1 MIDLRR
7 LSSDCAAAEREAAYR
22 ACWIV
27 ALADGRLDGERDQLD
42 EIARQLQLRDST
54 ARRIEEDV
62 RGGDRKCSA
71 PKDEAARQLM
81 FQCAIVVAAADGR
94 LTKREQHVVRRL
106 GKHLSIPRDDVE
118 SRLATAASDS
128 RTERRSRSTR
138 PSRRTAQDSD
148 AASLGGLL
156 GGLRSPQERQRR
168 YRYSSLLGWLPGA
181 HATFFMVLGL
191 AVFAWMVGGPSGYE
205 WLGILPPL
213 WLLFGGLLDD
223 QVFFRRSFGM
233 RSIAGGFG
241 LQFSRKSSRRW
252 EPPPFSSPVS
262 MQKTWNLIE
271 GEFGGDRVAV
281 FDAEARWRSRS
292 SDGCSSSKRKGSY
305 ERYFSVVEVD
315 APPDT
320 PRIIIGGWLDSRFN
334 TVPIPGT
341 DYYLHGASRE
351 IRERAA
357 EFLSEELIDFLAENP
372 KLVIQSDGDRMSVYC
387 KRWMSTHR
395 QTPGNV
401 PAFLEDALYLR
412 SLFVRRSDAR
422 RISDDNDD
430 VSGFSLE
437 EATAST
443 SGEAG
448 TWHRQR
454 LWAQHRFVDPHPVRH
469 VPVAG
474 GTLTIRG
481 RTNFGCL
488 AAFGVLWTA
497 GSAAGLSSASD
508 PVTRTLLTVFVG
520 VGLFLAIPG
529 IIGLVV
535 RFLRKPHRA
544 FAEPDVRISGN
555 YPLTGNELLV
565 EVSQKNAS
573 RQRMH
578 DVRLSLEFARHVSP
592 GENSKTPVGQRP
604 WLVEQW
610 QMTWPKR
617 WQSEESF
624 EFMSVEPGDR
634 IETHSRFPVPAD
646 LSAELPDEEWWG
658 LHVITEIDGQ
668 QEYTGTMRLPATHLP
683 NISLYIPAIV
693 FGAMFGAAAFFTGM
707 MALLSLIFGTAIPA
721 GVMVGNIVLTP
732 LALIGGGYAGYRLAK
747 KSPDLPVLSAVH
759 RGMKRVHPF
768 ISVLATLAA
777 VPLLIGGCI
786 LGMIIKWEAER
797 LAREDR
803 QSQVTADDGGS
814 DSSVESTDGNESFSG
829 TTAYSSPSTTHA
841 EDPSQN
847 LPIEDQFR
855 VTVRQG
861 TPEHV
866 RKLLESHRDRQL
878 ISISFGEGT
887 ALHNAAFHGRPGVA
901 AVLIE
906 FGADVN
912 ARGSNNRT
920 PLHMACQMNR
930 VLAVK
935 VLLENGADMSLK
947 DDAGYTARSL
957 AAGFKR
963 TAVLRILNDRANYMA
978 Q

>member
-1 MIDLRR
+1 MANAA
-7 LSSDCAAAEREAAYR
+7 SSMRSRGNC
-22 ACWIV
+22 
-27 ALADGRLDGERDQLD
+27 
-42 EIARQLQLRDST
+42 SM
-54 ARRIEEDV
+54 ARRIESDV

-81 FQCAIVVAAADGR
+81 FQCAILVAAADGR
-94 LTKREQHVVRRL
+94 LTKREQQVVRRL
-106 GKHLSIPRDDVE
+106 GKHLAIPRDDVE
-118 SRLATAASDS
+118 SRLATASSDS
-128 RTERRSRSTR
+128 QTERRPRSTR
-138 PSRRTAQDSD
+138 PSRRTAEDSD

-156 GGLRSPQERQRR
+156 GGLRSPQERQRM
-168 YRYSSLLGWLPGA
+168 YQYSSPFGWLPGA
-181 HATFFMVLGL
+181 HAAFFLVLGL
-191 AVFAWMVGGPSGYE
+191 VVFAWMVGGPCGYE

-213 WLLFGGLLDD
+213 WLLFGGLLDA
-223 QVFFRRSFGM
+223 QVFLCRSPAM
-233 RSIAGGFG
+233 RSIARELG

-252 EPPPFSSPVS
+252 APPPFSSPVS
-262 MQKTWNLIE
+262 VQKTWNLIE

-281 FDAEARWRSRS
+281 FDAEVRWRSRR
-292 SDGCSSSKRKGSY
+292 SDGSSRRRRGSS
-305 ERYFSVVEVD
+305 ERFFSVVELS
-315 APPDT
+315 ASPDT

-357 EFLSEELIDFLAENP
+357 AYLSDELIEFLADNP
-372 KLVIQSDGDRMSVYC
+372 KLVIQSDGDRMSIHC

-395 QTPGNV
+395 QTPGNL
-401 PAFLEDALYLR
+401 PAFLEDVLYLR
-412 SLFVRRSDAR
+412 SLFVRRSDVQR
-422 RISDDNDD
+422 SSDDNHD

-454 LWAQHRFVDPHPVRH
+454 LWAQHRFHDPNPVRH

-474 GTLTIRG
+474 GTVTIRG

-488 AAFGVLWTA
+488 AVFGVLWTA
-497 GSAAGLSSASD
+497 GSAAGLSAASD
-508 PVTRTLLTVFVG
+508 PVGRTLLTIFVG
-520 VGLFLAIPG
+520 VGLLMAVPG
-529 IIGLVV
+529 VIGLIV
-535 RFLRKPHRA
+535 RSLKQPRRSLV
-544 FAEPDVRISGN
+544 EPDVRISGS
-555 YPLTGNELLV
+555 YPPAGNELLV
-565 EVSQKNAS
+565 EFSQKNAS
-573 RQRMH
+573 SERLH
-578 DVRLSLEFARHVSP
+578 DVSLSLEFARHVSP

-610 QMTWPKR
+610 QMTWPKQ

-624 EFMSVEPGDR
+624 EFLSVGLGDR
-634 IETHSRFPVPAD
+634 LETHCRFPVPAD
-646 LSAELPDEEWWG
+646 LPAEVPDEEWWG
-658 LHVITEIDGQ
+658 LHVVTEVDGQ
-668 QEYTGTMRLPATHLP
+668 REYTGTMRLPATNLP
-683 NISLYIPAIV
+683 NISLYIPAVV
-693 FGAMFGAAAFFTGM
+693 FGAMFGAFFFFQGAT
-707 MALLSLIFGTAIPA
+707 ALLYLIFGTAIPSGA
-721 GVMVGNIVLTP
+721 GVGAIVLTP
-732 LALIGGGYAGYRLAK
+732 LAFIGGGYAGYRLAK
-747 KSPDLPVLSAVH
+747 KSPDLPVLPGVH

-768 ISVLATLAA
+768 ISVLATLSA
-777 VPLLIGGCI
+777 VTLLIGGCI
-786 LGMIIKWEAER
+786 LGMIMKSEAER
-797 LAREDR
+797 LAREVR

-814 DSSVESTDGNESFSG
+814 DSSIESTAGNESFSG
-829 TTAYSSPSTTHA
+829 TTAHSSPSRTHA

-847 LPIEDQFR
+847 LPIENQFR
-855 VTVRQG
+855 MTVRQG

-866 RKLLESHRDRQL
+866 RELLESHRDRQL

-887 ALHNAAFHGRPGVA
+887 ALHNAAFYGRPGVA

-935 VLLENGADMSLK
+935 VLLENGADTSLK

-963 TAVLRILNDRANYMA
+963 TAVLRLLNDRADYMD